1 MITNVV
7 LGERAGEIFV
17 TFFSCEE
24 KAKQDVLDTRRYFNK
39 SLLTIDE
46 FLDLKNVVFS
56 ARGKRFK
63 SVKGLIKAEIKY
75 VEDNYPLDLEY
86 YSNLNMNK

>member
-7 LGERAGEIFV
+7 LSERAGEIYV
-17 TFFSCEE
+17 TFFTCEE
-24 KAKQDVLDTRRYFNK
+24 KAKQDVLDTRRYFKK

-56 ARGKRFK
+56 SRGKHFK
-63 SVKGLIKAEIKY
+63 STKGLIKSEIQY
-75 VEDNYPLDLEY
+75 VKDNYPLDLEY
-86 YSNLNMNK
+86 YSNLI

>member
-7 LGERAGEIFV
+7 LSERAGEIYV
-17 TFFSCEE
+17 TFFACEE
-24 KAKQDVLDTRRYFNK
+24 KAKQDLFDTRRYFKK

-56 ARGKRFK
+56 SRGKHFK
-63 SVKGLIKAEIKY
+63 STKGLIKDEIKY
-75 VEDNYPLDLEY
+75 VKEHYPLDLEY
-86 YSNLNMNK
+86 YSNLI

>member
-17 TFFSCEE
+17 TFFSSQE

-56 ARGKRFK
+56 SRGKRFK

-86 YSNLNMNK
+86 YSNLI

>member
-1 MITNVV
+1 MITHVV

-17 TFFSCEE
+17 TFFNCEE
-24 KAKQDVLDTRRYFNK
+24 KAKHDALDTRRYFNK

-56 ARGKRFK
+56 SRGKRCK

-86 YSNLNMNK
+86 YSNLI